1 MKGLKCET
9 HNCEHNFCEHCNAG
23 IINIGK
29 SGDCCTKQK
38 REYGSLEQKKC
49 DFEMAADFDYDKNME
64 VMIQCDSTKCQ
75 FNHNNFCS
83 SQTVNI
89 GDGMFKTKCFS
100 KIVAKNN

>member
-1 MKGLKCET
+1 
-9 HNCEHNFCEHCNAG
+9 
-23 IINIGK
+23 
-29 SGDCCTKQK
+29 
-38 REYGSLEQKKC
+38 
-49 DFEMAADFDYDKNME
+49 MAADFDYDKNME